1 MGIAETVTPIHW
13 NYFLALEEDVAHLAR
28 FLELTTANFE
38 SYSIELG
45 RMLFAASS
53 EVDVVAKQ
61 YCQRIAPEAHAEN
74 IANYKAIIT
83 NRHPLFHSIKVHMPR
98 FGLSLEPWSNWAG
111 ESQPLWWRAYN
122 KVKHERHAHFAEA
135 NLKNTLN
142 SVAALYVM
150 LIFFYREE
158 AEHGRLSPNPRL
170 FLMGEPFTLDSLFWG
185 PERTFVY
192 EFNNVG

>member
-1 MGIAETVTPIHW
+1 MGIEEKVTPIHW

-45 RMLFAASS
+45 RMLFAAAS

-61 YCQRIAPEAHAEN
+61 YCQQINPEARAGN
-74 IANYKAIIT
+74 ITSYKTAIT
-83 NRHPLFHSIKVHMPR
+83 NRHPLFNSIKVHMPR
-98 FGLSLEPWSNWAG
+98 FGLTLEPWANWAG
-111 ESQPLWWRAYN
+111 KSQPLWWRAYN
-122 KVKHERHAHFAEA
+122 KVKHERHEHFAEA

-142 SVAALYVM
+142 AVAALYVM

-158 AEHGRLSPNPRL
+158 AESGRLGPNPRL
-170 FLMGEPFTLDSLFWG
+170 FLMGEPFTMDSLFWG

-192 EFNNVG
+192 KFNGI